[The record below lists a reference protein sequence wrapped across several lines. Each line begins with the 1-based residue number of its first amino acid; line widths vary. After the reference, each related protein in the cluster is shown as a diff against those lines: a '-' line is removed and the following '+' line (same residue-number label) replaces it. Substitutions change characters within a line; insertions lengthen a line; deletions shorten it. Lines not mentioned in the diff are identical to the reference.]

1 MNNQVPNQV
10 PTPIPLNSLVPTIL
24 EGTAVIMMISYNN
37 SQYQRFEGSDAANLP
52 PEILNKLYIGKI
64 TARIEIKEIGI
75 YPVLV
80 IFASDKVQYVN
91 IDLQSIFNTIK
102 RNEDNEQKETDS
114 DS

>member
-1 MNNQVPNQV
+1 MNNQVSNQV
-10 PTPIPLNSLVPTIL
+10 PSPIPLNSLVPTIL

-52 PEILNKLYIGKI
+52 PDILNKLYIEKI
-64 TARIEIKEIGI
+64 TARMEIKDIGVF
-75 YPVLV
+75 PVLV
-80 IFASDKVQYVN
+80 IFANDKVQYIN
-91 IDLQSIFNTIK
+91 IDLQSIFNMTK